1 MCAAAQ
7 QCPSPR
13 LPRDP
18 FPRLRP
24 QGASPVLPA
33 HMVVRAAL
41 ALSHSPS
48 PRCPRTQGV
57 FSSVLRARDLARR
70 DHDTGIIPEV
80 AIKVGCAL
88 QGSRYGAADTL
99 LSSAERAGQ
108 ARRAFLC
115 PPTSTASR
123 RANETRCADHALRFF
138 THSLMLVSFYPFMR
152 CAASPCLPCRSSP
165 PMCQYAKQPL
175 LPYSLAH
182 PACVRCRSSAPMR
195 RCTRRDRWSG

>member
-24 QGASPVLPA
+24 QGASPCASCSHGCARRTRTLSLTLPP
-33 HMVVRAAL
+33 AA
-41 ALSHSPS
+41 
-48 PRCPRTQGV
+48 PRTQGV

-152 CAASPCLPCRSSP
+152 CAASPCLPAGHPRQCANMQSNPSFP
-165 PMCQYAKQPL
+165 TH
-175 LPYSLAH
+175 SLTQHAFVAGH
-182 PACVRCRSSAPMR
+182 PRQ
-195 RCTRRDRWSG
+195 